1 MHRSLRHFLTT
12 AAVSLS
18 TAVCLSTAASVFAF
32 PVVPPGAAWNTWGAA
47 PSCPLYWSPGAP
59 LGPVPHPEPAPIE
72 PGGRLLETSGAAAL
86 AEARGW
92 IEVGRPGDAL
102 AALAAAPAADPGARL
117 YRLAA
122 LAGLGQ
128 WAELDAALDAT
139 AATDLPQPCGAL
151 RTRWSAEAA
160 AGTGDARGAT
170 AAWDELRRA
179 RPELGAYVDLWILEA
194 AATESDDAA
203 GLAAWRRLADAGL
216 PDAARDRGRLALADL
231 HERAGRLG
239 EARGLHLALAA
250 EASGAER
257 ARHWLDAARL
267 ADLEG
272 AERPADEIRARL
284 VAQEPEHAATMLL
297 DPAMRARL
305 DLPPLDLA
313 RALVRARRPADAEP
327 FATSVIES
335 RASEA
340 VLQDAT
346 LLRASIRAARGD
358 REGAEADYGAFL
370 ARWSGSARIPEVL
383 MDRAR
388 LALTFRDGPA
398 ARQRFQEILVR
409 YPGGKHAD
417 DALYLLAD
425 SWQDDYGTDPTFAD
439 RAIEAFDRL
448 VRTSPGSYFADRS
461 EMRAAHLAF
470 ALGRYAE
477 ARRRYAAYDG
487 PESAREARYWLGRT
501 LYELGERVEA
511 REIWRGLAR
520 GDDWYAL
527 LSRDR
532 LGGRP
537 GASIELQNAGYRPA
551 PEASRSEG
559 GALLGDPAGRTAAAL
574 LEFGE
579 RELARA
585 ELVRGLARVGSD
597 RARLAEWAEGLVAWG
612 FPGIALQIGVRLGEK
627 GAGETWAFPRGFPA
641 TIDAEARA
649 HSIDAYYV
657 MALIRQESL
666 FRPGAVSPVG
676 AVGLMQVMPATG
688 AEIADSIGWPEFDPA
703 ILADPAVSLH
713 FGSRYLED
721 QLTRFEG
728 FWPAVLAA
736 YNGGPHNVALW
747 WEFPERSLDAEL
759 WIDRIPYKETR
770 NYVKK
775 IIAQYAAYRR
785 LYADAP
791 ASR

>member
-1 MHRSLRHFLTT
+1 MHSWIRHFLTT
-12 AAVSLS
+12 AAVVLS
-18 TAVCLSTAASVFAF
+18 AAAQASAV
-32 PVVPPGAAWNTWGAA
+32 PVVPPGAAWDTWGRAA
-47 PSCPLYWSPGAP
+47 SCPLYWSPTAP

-102 AALAAAPAADPGARL
+102 EVLAAAPAAEHGARL

-122 LAGLGQ
+122 LAGLGN
-128 WAELDAALDAT
+128 WTELDAALGSLSGA
-139 AATDLPQPCGAL
+139 DLPPACGVL
-151 RTRWSAEAA
+151 RLRWSAEAA
-160 AGTGDARGAT
+160 AGTGDPRGAA

-194 AATESDDAA
+194 AATGPDDGA
-203 GLAAWRRLADAGL
+203 GQAAWNRLARANL
-216 PDAARDRGRLALADL
+216 PDAARDRGRAALADL
-231 HERAGRLG
+231 NQRSGRLG

-250 EASGAER
+250 ESSGAER
-257 ARHWLDAARL
+257 ARHWLSAATL

-272 AERPADEIRARL
+272 EARVADEIRRRL
-284 VAQEPEHAATMLL
+284 VEQEPQHAALVLL
-297 DPAMRARL
+297 DPEMRTRL
-305 DLPPLDLA
+305 DLPPLEVA
-313 RALVRARRPADAEP
+313 RALLRARRPADAEP
-327 FATSVIES
+327 FATAVVES

-340 VLQDAT
+340 VLREAT
-346 LLRASIRAARGD
+346 LLRASIRAGRGD
-358 REGAEADYGAFL
+358 RQGAERDYDSYLTRWPADP
-370 ARWSGSARIPEVL
+370 RVPEVL

-388 LALTFRDGPA
+388 VALAFGDRQA
-398 ARQRFQEILVR
+398 ARQGFQEVLVR

-425 SWQDDYGTDPTFAD
+425 SWQDDYGVEPAFAD

-448 VRTSPGSYFADRS
+448 VRTAPGSYFADRS

-470 ALGRYAE
+470 ALGRHAE
-477 ARRRYAAYDG
+477 ARRRYAAYNG
-487 PESAREARYWLGRT
+487 SESAREARYWLGRA
-501 LYELGERVEA
+501 LYELGERVQA
-511 REIWRGLAR
+511 REIWRELSR

-537 GASIELQNAGYRPA
+537 GASIELRNPGYRPA
-551 PEASRSEG
+551 PESSRSDG
-559 GALLGDPAGRTAAAL
+559 AALLADPAGRTAAAL

-597 RARLAEWAEGLVAWG
+597 RERLAEWAEGLVAWG
-612 FPGIALQIGVRLGEK
+612 FPGIALQVGVRLGEN
-627 GAGETWAFPRGFPA
+627 GAGETWAFPRGFPE

-649 HSIDAYYV
+649 HAIDAYYV

-688 AEIADSIGWPEFDPA
+688 AEIADSTGWPEYDPA
-703 ILADPAVSLH
+703 ILTDPAISLH

-721 QLTRFEG
+721 QLARFDG

-775 IIAQYAAYRR
+775 VIAQYAAYRR

>member
-1 MHRSLRHFLTT
+1 MQKRIAQFLTVF
-12 AAVSLS
+12 AVALS
-18 TAVCLSTAASVFAF
+18 ARTAVAF
-32 PVVPPGAAWNTWGAA
+32 PVVPPGAAWEAWSGVL
-47 PSCPLYWSPGAP
+47 SCPLYGTAGAP
-59 LGPVPHPEPAPIE
+59 LSPVPHPEPAPIE

-92 IEVGRPGDAL
+92 IEVGRFGDAL
-102 AALAAAPAADPGARL
+102 AALAAPPATEPRARL

-122 LAGLGQ
+122 LAGLGD
-128 WAELDAALDAT
+128 WTRLDAALDSLSGG
-139 AATDLPQPCGAL
+139 DLPPACGAL
-151 RTRWSAEAA
+151 RLFWSAEAA
-160 AGTGDARGAT
+160 AGTGDPRAAA

-179 RPELGAYVDLWILEA
+179 RPEIGAYVDLWQLEA
-194 AATESDDAA
+194 AATDADDEG
-203 GLAAWRRLADAGL
+203 GLAAWSRLAAAGL
-216 PDAARDRGRLALADL
+216 PEAARDRGRAALAVL

-250 EASGAER
+250 ESGGAAR
-257 ARHWLDAARL
+257 ARHWQSAARL
-267 ADLEG
+267 ADLAGEG
-272 AERPADEIRARL
+272 RAADEIRRRL
-284 VAQEPEHAATMLL
+284 VEHEPEHAAGLLL
-297 DPAMRARL
+297 DPAARARL
-305 DLPPLDLA
+305 ALPSLEVA

-327 FATSVIES
+327 FATAVLES
-335 RASEA
+335 GASAA
-340 VLQDAT
+340 VLQEAT
-346 LLRASIRAARGD
+346 RLRASIRRARGD
-358 REGAEADYGAFL
+358 RAGAEADYDSFL
-370 ARWSGSARIPEVL
+370 ARWPTDSRVPEVL

-388 LALTFRDGPA
+388 MALAFRDGTA
-398 ARQRFQEILVR
+398 ARAGFQEILVR
-409 YPGGKHAD
+409 YPGGKHSD

-425 SWQDDYGTDPTFAD
+425 SWQDDYGAEPEFAD

-470 ALGRYAE
+470 ALGRYGE
-477 ARRRYAAYDG
+477 ARRRYGAYNG
-487 PESAREARYWLGRT
+487 SESAREARYWLARA
-501 LYELGERVEA
+501 LYELGERVQA
-511 REIWRGLAR
+511 REIWRGLSR
-520 GDDWYAL
+520 GDDWYGL

-537 GASIELQNAGYRPA
+537 GASLELVNAGYRSA
-551 PEASRSEG
+551 PEPEG
-559 GALLGDPAGRTAAAL
+559 ADGAALLADPGGRTAAAL

-597 RARLAEWAEGLVAWG
+597 RQRLAQWADGLVAWG
-612 FPGIALQIGVRLGEK
+612 FPGIALQVGYRLGEN
-627 GAGETWAFPRGFPA
+627 GAGAEWAFPRGFAA

-649 HSIDAYYV
+649 HALDAYYV

-666 FRPGAVSPVG
+666 FRPAAVSPVG

-688 AEIADSIGWPEFDPA
+688 AEIADSTGWPEYDPA
-703 ILADPAVSLH
+703 ILTDPAVSLH

-721 QLTRFEG
+721 QLARFDG

-747 WEFPERSLDAEL
+747 WQFPERSLDAEL

-775 IIAQYAAYRR
+775 VIAQYAAYRR
-785 LYADAP
+785 LHADAP

>member
-1 MHRSLRHFLTT
+1 MHRRIRHFLTIG
-12 AAVSLS
+12 AVLS
-18 TAVCLSTAASVFAF
+18 ASAPVSAV
-32 PVVPPGAAWNTWGAA
+32 PVVPPSAAWNAWGRAA
-47 PSCPLYWSPGAP
+47 SCPLYWAPGAP
-59 LGPVPHPEPAPIE
+59 LGPVPHPLPAPIE
-72 PGGRLLETSGAAAL
+72 PGGRLLESSGAAAL

-102 AALAAAPAADPGARL
+102 AVLATAPPAEPGARL

-122 LAGLGQ
+122 LAGLGN
-128 WAELDAALDAT
+128 WAELDAALDSLSDA
-139 AATDLPQPCGAL
+139 DLPPACGAL
-151 RTRWSAEAA
+151 KTRWIAEAA
-160 AGTGDARGAT
+160 AGMGNPRGAA

-194 AATESDDAA
+194 AAMGADDEG
-203 GLAAWRRLADAGL
+203 GLAAWRRLVDAGL
-216 PDAARDRGRLALADL
+216 PEAARDRGRAALADL
-231 HERAGRLG
+231 HERAGRFG
-239 EARGLHLALAA
+239 ESRGLHLALAA
-250 EASGAER
+250 ESSGAER
-257 ARHWLDAARL
+257 ARHWLGAARL

-272 AERPADEIRARL
+272 EERAADEIRRRL
-284 VAQEPEHAATMLL
+284 VEHEPAHAAGVLL

-305 DLPPLDLA
+305 NLPSLEVA
-313 RALVRARRPADAEP
+313 RALVRAGRPADAEP
-327 FATSVIES
+327 FATAVVES
-335 RASEA
+335 RASDA
-340 VLQDAT
+340 VLQEAT
-346 LLRASIRAARGD
+346 LLRAAIRAGRGD
-358 REGAEADYGAFL
+358 RQGADADYDSFL
-370 ARWSGSARIPEVL
+370 TRWPADSRVPEIL

-388 LALTFRDGPA
+388 LALRFGDRAA
-398 ARQRFQEILVR
+398 ARREFQEVLVR
-409 YPGGKHAD
+409 YPGGRHAD

-425 SWQDDYGTDPTFAD
+425 SWQDDYGIEPAFAD

-448 VRTSPGSYFADRS
+448 VRTAPGSYFADRS

-470 ALGRYAE
+470 ALGRHAE

-487 PESAREARYWLGRT
+487 SESAREARYWLGRA
-501 LYELGERVEA
+501 LYELGQRVEA
-511 REIWRGLAR
+511 REIWRNLSR

-537 GASIELQNAGYRPA
+537 GVTVALTNPGYRPA
-551 PEASRSEG
+551 PESPRSD
-559 GALLGDPAGRTAAAL
+559 GAVLLADPAGRTAAAL

-597 RARLAEWAEGLVAWG
+597 RGRLAEWAEGLVAWG
-612 FPGIALQIGVRLGEK
+612 FPGIALQVGVRLGEN
-627 GAGETWAFPRGFPA
+627 GAGQTWAYPRAFPA

-649 HSIDAYYV
+649 HAIDAYYV

-688 AEIADSIGWPEFDPA
+688 AEIADSTGWPQYDPA
-703 ILADPAVSLH
+703 ILTDPAISLH

-721 QLTRFEG
+721 QLARFDG

-736 YNGGPHNVALW
+736 YNGGPHNVARW
-747 WEFPERSLDAEL
+747 WEFPERELDAEL

-775 IIAQYAAYRR
+775 VIAQYAAYRR
-785 LYADAP
+785 LYAEAP

>member
-1 MHRSLRHFLTT
+1 MHRWIRHFLTT

-18 TAVCLSTAASVFAF
+18 TAASAFAL
-32 PVVPPGAAWNTWGAA
+32 PTVLPGSAWDAWGPA

-59 LGPVPHPEPAPIE
+59 VGPVPHPEPAPIE
-72 PGGRLLETSGAAAL
+72 PGGRLLESSGAGAI

-102 AALAAAPAADPGARL
+102 TALAAAPATDAGARL

-122 LAGLGQ
+122 LAGLER
-128 WAELDAALDAT
+128 WTELDAALDSLAPG
-139 AATDLPQPCGAL
+139 DLPQACGAL
-151 RTRWSAEAA
+151 GSRWSAQAA
-160 AGTGDARGAT
+160 AGTGDARGAA

-179 RPELGAYVDLWILEA
+179 RPELNAYVDLWALEA
-194 AATESDDAA
+194 AATGGNDEA
-203 GLAAWRRLADAGL
+203 GLAAWGRLAGAGL
-216 PDAARDRGRLALADL
+216 PDVARDRGRLALANL
-231 HERAGRLG
+231 HERAGRIG

-250 EASGAER
+250 ASSGAER
-257 ARHWLDAARL
+257 ARRWQDAARL

-272 AERPADEIRARL
+272 EERAADEIRRRL
-284 VAQEPEHAATMLL
+284 VADEPEHAAAVLL

-305 DLPPLDLA
+305 NLPALEVA
-313 RALVRARRPADAEP
+313 RALFRARRAADAEP
-327 FATSVIES
+327 FATATIES
-335 RASEA
+335 RASDA
-340 VLQDAT
+340 VLQNAI
-346 LLRASIRAARGD
+346 LLRASIRAARGN

-370 ARWSGSARIPEVL
+370 ARWPADARATEVR

-398 ARQRFQEILVR
+398 ARQRFQEILAR
-409 YPGGKHAD
+409 DPGGRHAD

-425 SWQDDYGTDPTFAD
+425 SWQDDYGVDPDFAD

-477 ARRRYAAYDG
+477 AGRRYAAYDG
-487 PESAREARYWLGRT
+487 SESAREARYWRGRA

-511 REIWRGLAR
+511 REIWRGLSR

-537 GASIELQNAGYRPA
+537 GASIELVNRGYRPA
-551 PEASRSEG
+551 PDASRSEG
-559 GALLGDPAGRTAAAL
+559 AALLADPAGRTAAAL

-597 RARLAEWAEGLVAWG
+597 RGRLAQWADGLVAWG
-612 FPGIALQIGVRLGEK
+612 FPGIALQIGVRLGEN
-627 GAGETWAFPRGFPA
+627 GAGATWAFPRGFAA

-649 HSIDAYYV
+649 HAIDAYYV
-657 MALIRQESL
+657 MALVRQESL

-688 AEIADSIGWPEFDPA
+688 AEIADSTDWPDYDPA
-703 ILADPAVSLH
+703 ILAEPTISLH

-721 QLTRFEG
+721 QLARFEG

-736 YNGGPHNVALW
+736 YNGGPHNVARW

-759 WIDRIPYKETR
+759 WIDRIPFKETR

-775 IIAQYAAYRR
+775 VIAQYAAYRR
-785 LYADAP
+785 LHADAP

>member
-1 MHRSLRHFLTT
+1 MHRRVRHFLTT
-12 AAVSLS
+12 SVFSL
-18 TAVCLSTAASVFAF
+18 ATAASVFGLPAL
-32 PVVPPGAAWNTWGAA
+32 PPGAAWDTWGTA

-59 LGPVPHPEPAPIE
+59 LGPVPHPEPAPVE

-102 AALAAAPAADPGARL
+102 KALAAAPAAEPGARL

-122 LAGLGQ
+122 LAGLGR
-128 WAELDAALDAT
+128 WAELDAGLDSLPPG
-139 AATDLPQPCGAL
+139 DLPQACGAW
-151 RTRWSAEAA
+151 RSRWSAEAA
-160 AGTGDARGAT
+160 AGTGDARGA
-170 AAWDELRRA
+170 AAGWDELRRA

-194 AATESDDAA
+194 AATGGDDEA
-203 GLAAWRRLADAGL
+203 GLAAWGRLAGAGL
-216 PDAARDRGRLALADL
+216 PDAARDRGRLALAGL
-231 HERAGRLG
+231 HERGGRLG

-250 EASGAER
+250 GSSGAER
-257 ARHWLDAARL
+257 ARRWLDAARL

-272 AERPADEIRARL
+272 AERSADEIRRRL
-284 VAQEPEHAATMLL
+284 VADEPEHAAALLL
-297 DPAMRARL
+297 DPALRARL
-305 DLPPLDLA
+305 DLPPLEVA
-313 RALVRARRPADAEP
+313 RALLRARRPADAEP
-327 FATSVIES
+327 FATSVLES
-335 RASEA
+335 RASEP
-340 VLQDAT
+340 VLQEAT
-346 LLRASIRAARGD
+346 LLRARIRAARGH
-358 REGAEADYGAFL
+358 REGAEADYESYL
-370 ARWSGSARIPEVL
+370 AGWPGDARAPEVL

-388 LALTFRDGPA
+388 LALTFRDGPV

-409 YPGGKHAD
+409 YPGGRHAD

-425 SWQDDYGTDPTFAD
+425 SWQDDYGLDPDFAE

-448 VRTSPGSYFADRS
+448 VRTTPGSYFADRS

-487 PESAREARYWLGRT
+487 SESARESRYWLGRA
-501 LYELGERVEA
+501 LYELGQRVEA
-511 REIWRGLAR
+511 REIWRGLSR

-537 GASIELQNAGYRPA
+537 GASIELENPGYRPA
-551 PEASRSEG
+551 PEAPRSDG
-559 GALLGDPAGRTAAAL
+559 AALLADPGGRTAAAL

-585 ELVRGLARVGSD
+585 ELVRGLARIGSD

-612 FPGIALQIGVRLGEK
+612 FPGIALQLGARLGEN
-627 GAGETWAFPRGFPA
+627 GAGETWAFPRGFAA

-649 HSIDAYYV
+649 HAIDAYYV

-688 AEIADSIGWPEFDPA
+688 AEIADSTGWPDYDPAVLIDPA
-703 ILADPAVSLH
+703 ISLH
-713 FGSRYLED
+713 FGARYLEE
-721 QLTRFEG
+721 QLARFEG

-775 IIAQYAAYRR
+775 VIAQYAAYRR
-785 LYADAP
+785 LHADAP
-791 ASR
+791 VSR

>member
-1 MHRSLRHFLTT
+1 MHMRIRHLLTIG
-12 AAVSLS
+12 AVALS
-18 TAVCLSTAASVFAF
+18 ASPPAFAVPA
-32 PVVPPGAAWNTWGAA
+32 VPPGAAWDASGRAA
-47 PSCPLYWSPGAP
+47 SCPLFWGPSAP
-59 LGPVPHPEPAPIE
+59 LSPVPHPQPAPIE

-92 IEVGRPGDAL
+92 IEVGRPDDAL
-102 AALAAAPAADPGARL
+102 AVLAAAPAAEPGARL

-122 LAGLGQ
+122 LAGLGN
-128 WAELDAALDAT
+128 WTELDAALGSLS
-139 AATDLPQPCGAL
+139 AADVPQGCGAL
-151 RTRWSAEAA
+151 LLRWGAEAA
-160 AGTGDARGAT
+160 AGSGDPQRAATG
-170 AAWDELRRA
+170 WDDLRRA
-179 RPELGAYVDLWILEA
+179 RPELGAYVDLWVLEA
-194 AATESDDAA
+194 AATGADHES
-203 GLAAWRRLADAGL
+203 GLAAWNRLSQAGV
-216 PDAARDRGRLALADL
+216 PDAARDRGRAALADL

-250 EASGAER
+250 EASGNER
-257 ARHWLDAARL
+257 ARHWMSAARL
-267 ADLEG
+267 ADMEG
-272 AERPADEIRARL
+272 EERAADDIRRRL
-284 VAQEPEHAATMLL
+284 VEHEPEHAAGVLV
-297 DPAMRARL
+297 DPAIRSRL
-305 DLPPLDLA
+305 GLPPLQVA
-313 RALVRARRPADAEP
+313 RALFRARRAADAEP
-327 FATSVIES
+327 FAAAVVES
-335 RASEA
+335 RGSEA
-340 VLQDAT
+340 VLQEAT
-346 LLRASIRAARGD
+346 LLRASLRAARGD
-358 REGAEADYGAFL
+358 REGAEADYDSFL
-370 ARWSGSARIPEVL
+370 ARWPGDSRVPEVL

-388 LALTFRDGPA
+388 MALRFGDRPA
-398 ARQRFQEILVR
+398 AREGFQAVLVR
-409 YPGGKHAD
+409 YPGGRHAD

-425 SWQDDYGTDPTFAD
+425 SWQDDYGRDPAFAD

-448 VRTSPGSYFADRS
+448 VRTAPGSYFADRS

-470 ALGRYAE
+470 ALGRHGE

-487 PESAREARYWLGRT
+487 SESAREARYWLARA

-511 REIWRGLAR
+511 REIWRNLSR

-537 GASIELQNAGYRPA
+537 GASIELMNLGYRPA
-551 PEASRSEG
+551 PESSRSDG
-559 GALLGDPAGRTAAAL
+559 AALLADPAGRTAAAL

-597 RARLAEWAEGLVAWG
+597 RGRLAEWAEGLVAWG
-612 FPGIALQIGVRLGEK
+612 FPGMALQVGVRLGEN

-649 HSIDAYYV
+649 HALDAYYLL
-657 MALIRQESL
+657 ALIRQESL

-688 AEIADSIGWPEFDPA
+688 AEIADSTGWPDYDPA
-703 ILADPAVSLH
+703 ILTDPAISLH

-721 QLTRFEG
+721 QLARFDG

-775 IIAQYAAYRR
+775 VIAQYAAYRR
-785 LYADAP
+785 LYADPP